1 MHTSASLNF
10 AQPPSL
16 SAIYFNP
23 AKNESTV
30 YSFSLDHDANFS
42 LNISAYYEP
51 INLNKTFTLTYGDI
65 GWYYNSSGTY
75 FVVVNPGSVDP
86 TVPQDL
92 FLGIGK
98 NASSLIWQDLGGVN
112 ATAGIA
118 VCSRG
123 PQIRI
128 VYLEKNSTGVGS
140 SPTWPVMWVKTLS
153 SNDCGASWV
162 QSTLWNCVSWGNH
175 WFPGISIAA
184 NSTQFECAWGFS
196 NISSSSSIGLNMST
210 IWETHNLVSG
220 GDWSTPANLTS

>member
-1 MHTSASLNF
+1 MRVNHFILKIFIGFLMTSFFFSLLFSSAQFYQISAVNHQNSQNAISNKETLHTSASLNF

-30 YSFSLDHDANFS
+30 YSFSQDQDANFS

-128 VYLEKNSTGVGS
+128 VYLEKNSTG
-140 SPTWPVMWVKTLS
+140 
-153 SNDCGASWV
+153 
-162 QSTLWNCVSWGNH
+162 
-175 WFPGISIAA
+175 
-184 NSTQFECAWGFS
+184 
-196 NISSSSSIGLNMST
+196 
-210 IWETHNLVSG
+210 
-220 GDWSTPANLTS
+220 